1 MGKHAE
7 LAKEIA
13 KKFIEAVKDNGVE
26 GKLAREI
33 LLDAGVKS
41 FREDVVLSDN
51 VVTKILSK
59 TVIAPAYDQVKE
71 IIDLC
76 VTFDELKRNGGAN
89 AIKIPKLIPAATAYK
104 IEEGEVVQT
113 WDLSTDS
120 ILLEPR
126 KLALGTRITWEFRNF
141 TLTTILNFLG
151 KSIANA
157 LMRELGKQI
166 LNTAVTAAEN
176 AGNVITGGISYDN
189 LMLAIRKIKEAYVTD
204 AEGNKLPL
212 GLTPKVIVLS
222 PEGEYLL
229 TTSTD
234 WKQQIVF
241 TNTAV
246 NGKVS
251 VNRVIGYFYNIPI
264 LVTPLLEGAQAIV
277 MDTDYALAYAPFA
290 DIETYEQPIQGRPYD
305 KELVM
310 LMVYDVKVMAVEAIQ
325 VIKA

>member
-1 MGKHAE
+1 MGHVA
-7 LAKEIA
+7 LAKEIT
-13 KKFIEAVKDNGVE
+13 KKFIEAAKRNDVE
-26 GKLAREI
+26 GKIAREI
-33 LLDAGVKS
+33 LLDAGVTS
-41 FREDVVLSDN
+41 FREDVVVNDDI
-51 VVTKILSK
+51 VTKILSK

-76 VTFDELKRNGGAN
+76 VVFDELKRNGGAN
-89 AIKIPKLIPAATAYK
+89 AIQIPKLIPAATAYK
-104 IEEGEVVQT
+104 VEEGEVVQT
-113 WDLSTDS
+113 WDLTTDK

-151 KSIANA
+151 RSIANA
-157 LMRELGKQI
+157 LMRKLGKEI
-166 LNTAVTAAEN
+166 LDAAVAGAEA

-189 LMLAIRKIKEAYVTD
+189 LMLAIRKIKEAYVVD
-204 AEGNKLPL
+204 KEGNKLPL
-212 GLTPKVIVLS
+212 GLTPKVIVVS

-229 TTSTD
+229 TTSSD

-241 TNTAV
+241 TNTV
-246 NGKVS
+246 QNGKVS

-264 LVTPLLEGAQAIV
+264 LVTPLLEGVHAIV

-310 LMVYDVKVMAVEAIQ
+310 LMVYDVKVMTAEAIQ
-325 VIKA
+325 IIKE

>member
-1 MGKHAE
+1 MGHVA
-7 LAKEIA
+7 LAKEIT
-13 KKFIEAVKDNGVE
+13 KKFIEAAKRNDVE
-26 GKLAREI
+26 GKIAREI
-33 LLDAGVKS
+33 LLDAGVTS
-41 FREDVVLSDN
+41 FREDVVVNDDI
-51 VVTKILSK
+51 VTKILSK

-76 VTFDELKRNGGAN
+76 VVFDELKRNGGAN
-89 AIKIPKLIPAATAYK
+89 AIQIPKLIPAATAYK
-104 IEEGEVVQT
+104 VEEGEVVQT
-113 WDLSTDS
+113 WDLTTDK

-151 KSIANA
+151 RSIANA
-157 LMRELGKQI
+157 LMRKLGKEI
-166 LNTAVTAAEN
+166 LDAAVAGAEA

-189 LMLAIRKIKEAYVTD
+189 LMLAIRKIKEAYVVD
-204 AEGNKLPL
+204 KEGNKLPL
-212 GLTPKVIVLS
+212 GLTPKVIVVS

-229 TTSTD
+229 TTSSD

-241 TNTAV
+241 TSTV
-246 NGKVS
+246 QNGKVS

-264 LVTPLLEGAQAIV
+264 LVTPLLEGVHAIV

-310 LMVYDVKVMAVEAIQ
+310 LMVYDVKVMTAEAIQ
-325 VIKA
+325 IIKE